1 MQSHAMAVFLVTSF
15 TALSP
20 AAGHPSSPA
29 ASASAIST
37 PAPSV
42 SFVSNSPVLIQ
53 QSVGQWITSIVVDV
67 YPSCLDISYK
77 LVTTSPTTTATGRVM
92 STTPLGPYGRDG
104 AGNLVKC
111 GTNATIQGRERPTA
125 QAYEVKLAFPVHF
138 TTVPLAATL
147 VLSNPRGLATIP
159 SITLTLQRQVTLT
172 QYLMIPVYSGVAMM
186 FLFIIFILL
195 FSGMPRYTGPGGV
208 RTRPRRQPFWKR
220 PVFASAAWS
229 FKDSWALAGATVTLP
244 AGTSVQHGS
253 GTRAISSP
261 ATVTIPPGNPDSLSL
276 SKGWI
281 ALPGDGTII
290 LSGDVEIGIG
300 VPVSLPGAPPGAP
313 RALRYPPKTIHVE
326 KNDPITVGKPGG
338 TLKIVGVADV
348 TLPAGTEISTPT
360 GAPKL
365 PQTVLANDVSL
376 KIPTAGNVIQ
386 AELRSVILAALVTMF
401 GIGAQLGILGVLSF
415 YLSAESGP
423 ARWAAVMLLALVA
436 LIVGLYAGLTT
447 RAMAD
452 ARPGSALS
460 ASATSFTY

>member
-229 FKDSWALAGATVTLP
+229 FKDSWATNVTIAVSATGSLLTVAGAISTIFPGVKLDRYAILMAACALIIATPPLIFGILNTLFSASRIALPDDSMIRPAGPISVQALAGATVTLP

-253 GTRAISSP
+253 GT
-261 ATVTIPPGNPDSLSL
+261 
-276 SKGWI
+276 
-281 ALPGDGTII
+281 ALPRFQ
-290 LSGDVEIGIG
+290 
-300 VPVSLPGAPPGAP
+300 VS
-313 RALRYPPKTIHVE
+313 
-326 KNDPITVGKPGG
+326 VGS
-338 TLKIVGVADV
+338 LCVG
-348 TLPAGTEISTPT
+348 
-360 GAPKL
+360 
-365 PQTVLANDVSL
+365 
-376 KIPTAGNVIQ
+376 
-386 AELRSVILAALVTMF
+386 
-401 GIGAQLGILGVLSF
+401 
-415 YLSAESGP
+415 
-423 ARWAAVMLLALVA
+423 
-436 LIVGLYAGLTT
+436 
-447 RAMAD
+447 
-452 ARPGSALS
+452 
-460 ASATSFTY
+460 